1 MSSDHDQPAELA
13 DDEPI
18 TQNSTD
24 ELAVQVELLAEENQ
38 RLRAEYVRARQAR
51 HRRTALGMAALG
63 GLAAV
68 GAVLLPDSRSLL
80 LALAG
85 TGFFVAVLT
94 YYLTPQQFVS
104 AEVGERVYASAAA
117 TGTSIVADLGLQ
129 DERVYV
135 PTEPDGNETFA
146 NVRLF
151 LPQHADYVVPDG
163 EELVSPFVVANEER
177 RRGASFIPTGAGLV
191 REFEST
197 MTDAVPDEPEALV
210 GQLTDAV
217 VEGFELADSASADV
231 DRDGTTVTV
240 GIRGSAYGSV
250 TRFDHPVASFL
261 ATGMAKG
268 LDAPVTVEQLP
279 ADDDR
284 FDYLVSCNWTDATDR
299 ES

>member
-1 MSSDHDQPAELA
+1 MSSDRPAELA
-13 DDEPI
+13 DDESI
-18 TQNSTD
+18 AQSSTD
-24 ELAVQVELLAEENQ
+24 ELAAQVALLTEENQ
-38 RLRAEYVRARQAR
+38 RLRAEYVRARQAQ
-51 HRRTALGMAALG
+51 HRRAALGMAALG

-68 GAVLLPDSRSLL
+68 AAVLLPDSRPLL

-85 TGFFVAVLT
+85 TGFFAAVLT

-117 TGTSIVADLGLQ
+117 MGASIVDDLGLQ

-135 PTEPDGNETFA
+135 PTESDGNETFA

-163 EELVSPFVVANEER
+163 DELISPFVVTNDER
-177 RRGASFIPTGAGLV
+177 GRGASFFPTGAALF
-191 REFEST
+191 REFETT
-197 MTDAVPDEPEALV
+197 MTNAVPDEPEALA

-217 VEGFELADSASADV
+217 VEGFELVDSASADV
-231 DRDGTTVTV
+231 DRGGTTVTV
-240 GIRGSAYGSV
+240 GVRGSAYGSV
-250 TRFDHPVASFL
+250 TRFDHPVASFI

-284 FDYLVSCNWTDATDR
+284 FDYLVSCDWTEATER